1 MLFGVLNGVF
11 QEQSGFSES
20 LKKAWKNTHEL
31 FKWVHAPA
39 AAGAALCY
47 WGGGEIPFEVNL
59 AFSLSLSSLSNPEQ
73 QTDLPLV
80 YRAQHFRISWS
91 AASHLDSR

>member
-31 FKWVHAPA
+31 FKWVHA
-39 AAGAALCY
+39 LCY

-59 AFSLSLSSLSNPEQ
+59 AFSLSISSLSNPEQ
-73 QTDLPLV
+73 QMDLPLV
-80 YRAQHFRISWS
+80 NRAQHFRISWS
-91 AASHLDSR
+91 AASHLDST

>member
-31 FKWVHAPA
+31 FKWVHS
-39 AAGAALCY
+39 LCY
-47 WGGGEIPFEVNL
+47 WGGGEIPFEVTL
-59 AFSLSLSSLSNPEQ
+59 AFSLSISSLSNPEQ
-73 QTDLPLV
+73 QTDLPLAN
-80 YRAQHFRISWS
+80 RAQHFRISWR
-91 AASHLDSR
+91 AASHLDSM